1 MSGIVVL
8 YNVLERS
15 DSGQAGMTSKAVYS
29 TLYETINALL
39 RFKFLQPCTF
49 HKLIQVL
56 QRKDLPTC
64 GQKHLFHVLTSDPE
78 SSARNAGNDF
88 VFRFSR
94 RLACHAQFAQMLNAR
109 NFISRRSV
117 IFGDL
122 RFDDPENGSW
132 TQMNADFRR

>member
-1 MSGIVVL
+1 M
-8 YNVLERS
+8 
-15 DSGQAGMTSKAVYS
+15 
-29 TLYETINALL
+29 
-39 RFKFLQPCTF
+39 LQS
-49 HKLIQVL
+49 
-56 QRKDLPTC
+56 KDLPMR
-64 GQKHLFHVLTSDPE
+64 GQKHLFHVLTPDPE
-78 SSARNAGNDF
+78 PSTRDTGNDL
-88 VFRFSR
+88 VFRLSR